1 MLGALVIK
9 KGSTIQEI
17 VTIILIS
24 PNVVLEKV
32 RDIKLKALQKSE
44 CERGKTGRGLD
55 SFIDVGASMK
65 MREKGRPN

>member
-32 RDIKLKALQKSE
+32 RDIKLLKKRPYKKANAKE
-44 CERGKTGRGLD
+44 GKLGEVWILSSMWGLL
-55 SFIDVGASMK
+55 
-65 MREKGRPN
+65 